1 MRRCYDMQGREVDC
15 VLTENWLN
23 AAGIYA
29 EQNLDAD
36 GNQTGPTGAYVDL
49 GNVGLTGFWGGLQ
62 LPTAQQLT
70 DRMVFIDDPA
80 WKHWLK
86 IILMIIA
93 ALMAL
98 RFIYQIA
105 TL

>member
-1 MRRCYDMQGREVDC
+1 MRKCYDMQGREVDC

-23 AAGIYA
+23 AAGIYP

-36 GNQTGPTGAYVDL
+36 GNQIGPTGVYVDL

-86 IILMIIA
+86 I
-93 ALMAL
+93 ALFVLLAL
-98 RFIYQIA
+98 LA
-105 TL
+105 LKTVLTAVSL